1 MAHHAICGAA
11 SSSHDIT
18 GDAMTKHLRFLA
30 CLLAALP
37 CIALAAPQSAKH
49 KALSARVDRV
59 LTETP
64 VIDGHNDLPWEIR
77 SQFGNV
83 GNADLAADTSN
94 LRSKTGNDVHLMT
107 DIPRARKGHLGA
119 QFWSVWIPTS
129 VTGPEAVQMTLE
141 QIDIVRTMVAKYPKD
156 FEMASTADDIQR
168 IEKSGRVASLIGV
181 EGGHQINNSLPVL
194 RGYYALG
201 ARYMT
206 LTHGKNT
213 DWADSAT
220 DKPVHHGLTPFGRAV
235 VHEMNRLG
243 MLVDLSHVSP
253 ETMKAALETTQ
264 APVIFSHSSARALD
278 DHPRDVPDD
287 VLRMVK
293 QNHGIVMANF
303 YPTFVSQAVA
313 NWNAD
318 RAGASAKFDALYVG
332 QPERAKAAM
341 DKWKQAHPQPK
352 ATIAE
357 VADHIEHIRKIA
369 GVESVGIGSD
379 FDGIEVT
386 PEGLDGVDTYPALF
400 TELARRGWSDDELA
414 DLAGRNLLR
423 VMGEAEAVAK
433 RLQAQEA
440 PSHATIEMDA
450 AAKSDSKDGTAGA

>member
-1 MAHHAICGAA
+1 
-11 SSSHDIT
+11 
-18 GDAMTKHLRFLA
+18 MTKHLRTLA

-37 CIALAAPQSAKH
+37 CIALAAPQSRQDKNP
-49 KALSARVDRV
+49 SARVEHV
-59 LTETP
+59 LAETP

-77 SQFGNV
+77 TKFGNV
-83 GNADLAADTSN
+83 GNLDLAADTSN
-94 LRSKTGNDVHLMT
+94 LHGKDGSDVHLMT
-107 DIPRARKGHLGA
+107 DIPRLRKGHVGA
-119 QFWSVWIPTS
+119 QFWSVWIPAS

-141 QIDIVRTMVAKYPKD
+141 QIDIVRNMVAKYPKD

-168 IEKSGRVASLIGV
+168 IEKAGRIASLIGV
-181 EGGHQINNSLPVL
+181 EGGHQIDNSLAVL
-194 RGYYALG
+194 REYYALG

-206 LTHGKNT
+206 LTHFKNT

-220 DKPVHHGLTPFGRAV
+220 DKPEHHGLTAFGRAV

-253 ETMKAALETTQ
+253 DTMKAALETTQ
-264 APVIFSHSSARALD
+264 APVMFSHSSARALD

-303 YPTFVSQAVA
+303 YPAFVSQAVA
-313 NWNAD
+313 SWDAA

-332 QPERAKAAM
+332 QPDRAKAAM
-341 DKWKQAHPQPK
+341 DKWRKEHPQPQ
-352 ATIAE
+352 ATIAQ
-357 VADHIEHIRKIA
+357 VADHIDHIRKIA

-386 PEGLDGVDTYPALF
+386 PVGLDGVDKYPALF
-400 TELARRGWSDDELA
+400 EELARRGWTDDELA

-423 VMGEAEAVAK
+423 VMREAEQAAAK
-433 RLQAQEA
+433 LQAQEA
-440 PSHATIEMDA
+440 PSNATIKMDA
-450 AAKSDSKDGTAGA
+450 NGSDAAKGAVGI

>member
-1 MAHHAICGAA
+1 
-11 SSSHDIT
+11 
-18 GDAMTKHLRFLA
+18 MTVHLRIAA
-30 CLLAALP
+30 CLLATLP
-37 CIALAAPQSAKH
+37 CIALAASQSTRDKD
-49 KALSARVDRV
+49 LSARVDRV
-59 LTETP
+59 LTQTP

-77 SQFGNV
+77 DKFGNV
-83 GNADLAADTSN
+83 GNVDLAADTSN
-94 LRSKTGNDVHLMT
+94 LHGKDDGDVHLMT

-119 QFWSVWIPTS
+119 QFWSVWIPAS

-141 QIDIVRTMVAKYPKD
+141 QIDIVRNMVAKYPKD

-168 IEKSGRVASLIGV
+168 IEKAGRIASLIGV
-181 EGGHQINNSLPVL
+181 EGGHQIDNSLAVL
-194 RGYYALG
+194 REYYALG

-206 LTHGKNT
+206 LTHFKNT

-220 DKPVHHGLTPFGRAV
+220 DKPEHHGLTAFGRAV

-253 ETMKAALETTQ
+253 DTMKAALETTQ
-264 APVIFSHSSARALD
+264 APVMFSHSSARALD

-303 YPTFVSQAVA
+303 YPAFVSQAVA
-313 NWNAD
+313 SWDAD

-332 QPERAKAAM
+332 QPDRAKAAM
-341 DKWKQAHPQPK
+341 DKWRKEHPQPQ
-352 ATIAE
+352 ATIAQ
-357 VADHIEHIRKIA
+357 VADHIDHIRKIA

-386 PEGLDGVDTYPALF
+386 PVGLDGVDKYPALF
-400 TELARRGWSDDELA
+400 EELARRGWTDDELA

-423 VMGEAEAVAK
+423 VMREAEQAAAK
-433 RLQAQEA
+433 LQAQEA
-440 PSHATIEMDA
+440 PSNATIKMDA
-450 AAKSDSKDGTAGA
+450 NGSDAAKGAVGI